1 MNYNCEICAVIFDSS
16 HVCNKIVDLM
26 ESPESN
32 DRTKSRL
39 DLPKTSSH
47 EGKKPFKCEI
57 CGKSFTKNQNLTKH
71 IGSIHEGANS
81 FQCDICDYS
90 SSRKDSMN
98 RHVASVHEGKKAIQM

>member
-1 MNYNCEICAVIFDSS
+1 MKQNKKMNYKCEICAVTFDSS

-39 DLPKTSSH
+39 DLPKTSSY

-57 CGKSFTKNQNLTKH
+57 CGKSFTNNSNLVRH
-71 IGSIHEGANS
+71 IGSVHNTELEQNEGHW
-81 FQCDICDYS
+81 
-90 SSRKDSMN
+90 K
-98 RHVASVHEGKKAIQM
+98 HVSTVFLREDGKKTFK

>member
-1 MNYNCEICAVIFDSS
+1 MNYKCEICAVTFDSS

-57 CGKSFTKNQNLTKH
+57 CDISFGQKAALKKHLKNSHTDDK
-71 IGSIHEGANS
+71 
-81 FQCDICDYS
+81 DIVRQEAAEFKEQPTGIDEDYT
-90 SSRKDSMN
+90 
-98 RHVASVHEGKKAIQM
+98 